1 MPKRII
7 PEHQK
12 KRYEEIFL
20 FIKNCRI
27 NDGLTQSEFSKLAE
41 THTNTIQRM
50 EACKL
55 NVTLLTLL
63 NCIDAMEMTPS
74 EFFEGV
80 E

>member
-7 PEHQK
+7 SEHQK

-20 FIKNCRI
+20 FIKNYRI
-27 NDGLTQSEFSKLAE
+27 NDGLSQSEFSKLTE

-50 EACKL
+50 ETCKL

-63 NCIDAMEMTPS
+63 NCIDAMEMTLS
-74 EFFEGV
+74 EFFQDIE
-80 E
+80 